1 MESRCLRW
9 MCLRHEGI
17 VMSGSGLGW
26 LICPS
31 FIVALFARLATQ
43 TYCFL
48 RLSLVSGHQTRIA
61 SQSVR
66 QDMIKMLRA
75 IFFTISMRSSSQ
87 QKPGSVPRKQWN
99 ERRASGQGEWDM
111 IGVLISESWDKT
123 KCHLKFYLSSLSR
136 SIYPRFLVLLF
147 NQSMKHFDNSYGNP
161 VRV

>member
-1 MESRCLRW
+1 

-61 SQSVR
+61 SRSVR
-66 QDMIKMLRA
+66 QDMIKMPRA

-99 ERRASGQGEWDM
+99 GRRASGQWEWDM

-123 KCHLKFYLSSLSR
+123 KCHLKFYLISSR
-136 SIYPRFLVLLF
+136 SRYPRFLVLLF
-147 NQSMKHFDNSYGNP
+147 NQSMKHFNNSYSNP
-161 VRV
+161 LRV